1 MISCLPAGPAA
12 AASAGGARVIGQRL
26 QPGRDLLVRLHQQVQ
41 HVTCDVLVL
50 LVEERCCQ
58 TYKEMFVS
66 ALLVF
71 PGRPSDASQR
81 HTALRVYDVP
91 STAVGHLTT
100 NHQTSYIT
108 VHTEHQAEQ

>member
-1 MISCLPAGPAA
+1 MISCLPAGSAA

-66 ALLVF
+66 ALLVCIWTCHKAAF
-71 PGRPSDASQR
+71 TCHKA
-81 HTALRVYDVP
+81 AFI
-91 STAVGHLTT
+91 HL
-100 NHQTSYIT
+100 SW
-108 VHTEHQAEQ
+108 

>member
-1 MISCLPAGPAA
+1 MISCLPTGPTA

-66 ALLVF
+66 ALLVCIWTCHKAAF
-71 PGRPSDASQR
+71 TCHKA
-81 HTALRVYDVP
+81 AFI
-91 STAVGHLTT
+91 HL
-100 NHQTSYIT
+100 SW
-108 VHTEHQAEQ
+108 